1 MHKELQFLQKD
12 LSWGNMYIFLQH
24 HYVALHSFMTVQL
37 IEMLERVCKIYI
49 VEGVDTNVL

>member
-1 MHKELQFLQKD
+1 
-12 LSWGNMYIFLQH
+12 MYIFLQH